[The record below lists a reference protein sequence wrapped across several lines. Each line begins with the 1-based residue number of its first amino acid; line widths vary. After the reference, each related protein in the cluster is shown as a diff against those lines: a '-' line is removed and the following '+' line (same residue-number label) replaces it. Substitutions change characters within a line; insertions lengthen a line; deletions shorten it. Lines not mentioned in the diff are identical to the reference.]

1 MQQANR
7 SSNHHSVTMNRYLA
21 WQVRVSSLNIML
33 LVICTVGKVEESHR
47 DHKGFHSLVAEDMM
61 ALGMQ
66 QSSLGMV

>member
-33 LVICTVGKVEESHR
+33 LVICTVGKVEESH
-47 DHKGFHSLVAEDMM
+47 
-61 ALGMQ
+61 
-66 QSSLGMV
+66 SLGR